1 IFLWWGI
8 FVVSTPVLEGAGWL
22 VVPWPIF
29 FTLFLLFVS
38 GIPLLEVYHSENKVK
53 PSVLESIINLWVT
66 TGRESVSKAHH
77 SNNETD
83 FQPGFINNISEEVCS
98 QLHFGIMKATR
109 KVLLDEIVS
118 HTIMECVTAKK
129 ALKQLNSEE
138 STQIVKTC
146 SSDEITV
153 MHIAAY
159 ITRLLVSHVWLSVL
173 SGFYDIN
180 QELEDY
186 YGNEEPASH
195 SVCIQIYSSNTT
207 ESLRGK
213 KPVGSL
219 KDFSEFSEA
228 YINFCIKLFDS
239 CMQVMWNAVLYDPV
253 VEHIAAYI
261 TRLLVS
267 HVWLSVLSEFYD
279 INQALED
286 YYGNEEPV
294 SHSVSYK
301 HTSFQI
307 LRTLIGGKKPVGE
320 LKDFLKHPLICTKL
334 FDSCM
339 QVNVESVLYDPVIEH
354 IG

>member
-1 IFLWWGI
+1 MI
-8 FVVSTPVLEGAGWL
+8 LEL
-22 VVPWPIF
+22 TYYCHPNSYVD
-29 FTLFLLFVS
+29 TLQ
-38 GIPLLEVYHSENKVK
+38 VYHSENKVK

-83 FQPGFINNISEEVCS
+83 FQPDFINNISEEVCS

-118 HTIMECVTAKK
+118 HTIMEYVTAKK

-219 KDFSEFSEA
+219 KDFSEA
-228 YINFCIKLFDS
+228 YINFCTNLFDS
-239 CMQVMWNAVLYDPV
+239 FMQVMWNVVLYDPV
-253 VEHIAAYI
+253 VEQPPPPP
-261 TRLLVS
+261 
-267 HVWLSVLSEFYD
+267 LS
-279 INQALED
+279 
-286 YYGNEEPV
+286 
-294 SHSVSYK
+294 
-301 HTSFQI
+301 
-307 LRTLIGGKKPVGE
+307 
-320 LKDFLKHPLICTKL
+320 
-334 FDSCM
+334 
-339 QVNVESVLYDPVIEH
+339 
-354 IG
+354 